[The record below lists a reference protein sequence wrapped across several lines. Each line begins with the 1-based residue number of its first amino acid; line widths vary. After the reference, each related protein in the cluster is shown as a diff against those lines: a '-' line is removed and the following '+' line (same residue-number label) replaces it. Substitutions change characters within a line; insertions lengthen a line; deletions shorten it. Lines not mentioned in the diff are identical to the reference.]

1 MCVKQTGGGEMAE
14 RPLDVIHRSLDK
26 DVLVILK
33 KGFEFRGRLIG
44 YDIHL
49 NVVLADAEMIQDG
62 EVVKRYGKIVIR
74 GDNVLAISPTEE

>member
-1 MCVKQTGGGEMAE
+1 MKSKGGRRMAE

-33 KGFEFRGRLIG
+33 KGFEFRGKLIG

-62 EVVKRYGKIVIR
+62 EVVKKYGKIVIR
-74 GDNVLAISPTEE
+74 GDNVLAISPTE